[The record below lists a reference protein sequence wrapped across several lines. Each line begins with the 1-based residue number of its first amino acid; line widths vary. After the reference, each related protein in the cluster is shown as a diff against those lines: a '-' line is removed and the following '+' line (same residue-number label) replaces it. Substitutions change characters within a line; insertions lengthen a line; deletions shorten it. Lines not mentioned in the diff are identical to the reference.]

1 MLQHEDVLGCIYDDQ
16 NLQTGT
22 INKYTQ
28 GCLYQKNELFSNFQY
43 SLQLILY
50 HDDFGVS
57 NLLGNKIKKYKT
69 SPFYFVLGNI
79 PIKYRAR
86 LKDMQLASLF
96 PSELTDKYGYESLL
110 QPLIED
116 MKILETRGIEITFE
130 GRTHI
135 FKGTIMMV
143 VADNLAS
150 HALGGFFCNFSTVK
164 KFCRFCNVSK
174 QGLKE
179 QPMRKDWALRTRAGY
194 NSNIAQLVDDPEIAP
209 AYGIKFGQLP

>member
-1 MLQHEDVLGCIYDDQ
+1 M
-16 NLQTGT
+16 
-22 INKYTQ
+22 
-28 GCLYQKNELFSNFQY
+28 EL
-43 SLQLILY
+43 
-50 HDDFGVS
+50 
-57 NLLGNKIKKYKT
+57 
-69 SPFYFVLGNI
+69 
-79 PIKYRAR
+79 
-86 LKDMQLASLF
+86 LF
-96 PSELTDKYGYESLL
+96 PSELTGKYGYESLL

-116 MKILETRGIEITFE
+116 ILETTGIEITFE

-135 FKGTIMMV
+135 FRGTIMMV

-174 QGLKE
+174 QGLKK

-194 NSNIAQLVDDPEIAP
+194 DSNIAQLVDDPEIAP